1 MQLYTTLLSA
11 AMPSLLAFQKR
22 PVPLERNRPVTKK
35 ASSDLSRRKLSVS
48 LCFDRCKLHQAAK
61 TIPDK
66 SGQKRTFFPDYER
79 KTGIFRIESIILKV

>member
-1 MQLYTTLLSA
+1 
-11 AMPSLLAFQKR
+11 
-22 PVPLERNRPVTKK
+22 VDRPVTKK

-48 LCFDRCKLHQAAK
+48 LCFDKSNLRQAAG
-61 TIPDK
+61 TEADK